1 MSNERAARV
10 DAWASEAARAH
21 RRYHGT
27 RKRRN
32 AIRRATR
39 RHDPW
44 SVTVEDARETF
55 AGVFGAEALAT
66 FDALM
71 AESKARP
78 CLPCGMIGAE

>member
-1 MSNERAARV
+1 MTDERSARV
-10 DAWASEAARAH
+10 DAWAAEAVRAH

-39 RHDPW
+39 RHGPW
-44 SVTVEDARETF
+44 TVTVDDARETF
-55 AGVFGAEALAT
+55 AGAFGAEALAA

-71 AESKARP
+71 AEKEA
-78 CLPCGMIGAE
+78 A